1 MVTMAQTIERNKTVL
16 VVDDEPDIRM
26 ILQARLEAAGY
37 RVETAGNGLEAL
49 NRIRSQPPDLVILDL
64 MLPGIDGF
72 AVCAML
78 KRDQRFSHI
87 PIVILSARSQAQDK
101 KTGVSLGADAY
112 LTKLFQPQ
120 ELLTTIENL
129 IEPKTPA
136 HSEPGAEKQ

>member
-1 MVTMAQTIERNKTVL
+1 MAPAIERNKTVL
-16 VVDDEPDIRM
+16 VVDDEPDIRL

-49 NRIRSQPPDLVILDL
+49 NRIRTQPPDLVILDL
-64 MLPGIDGF
+64 MLPGMDGF

-101 KTGVSLGADAY
+101 KTGASLGADAY
-112 LTKLFQPQ
+112 ITKPFQPQ
-120 ELLTTIENL
+120 ELLSTIEQL
-129 IEPKTPA
+129 IEQRTPTA
-136 HSEPGAEKQ
+136 PEPGTD